1 MKGSDMQNQTCFF
14 NILKNLLE
22 NAGVINLRLGQVN
35 LLPICVNVVIKYH
48 WRFYLWNKIDLNF
61 NSNIGLAFATKI
73 VEYMYNESDQ
83 S

>member
-48 WRFYLWNKIDLNF
+48 
-61 NSNIGLAFATKI
+61 
-73 VEYMYNESDQ
+73 
-83 S
+83 